1 LPWHERRI
9 DLSAYRGARVR
20 FSFFFH
26 SLDGQ
31 VNDGLGWLVDEVSI
45 LAEPG
50 VRVCPTANL
59 NSGCPCAMPFVPV
72 AGGCR
77 NSTGQ
82 SATLL
87 SQGTPIVASDTLEFR
102 AAHMPPGTLPTLFQ
116 STASVAPAA
125 FGDGL
130 RCTGGTTLRLG
141 TLVAPNGSATWPA
154 PGSPSLSVR
163 GQIPAA
169 GGTRYYQ
176 AIYRNA
182 ATFCTPATFNL
193 TEAER
198 IVWVP

>member
-1 LPWHERRI
+1 MSPW
-9 DLSAYRGARVR
+9 
-20 FSFFFH
+20 
-26 SLDGQ
+26 
-31 VNDGLGWLVDEVSI
+31 
-45 LAEPG
+45 
-50 VRVCPTANL
+50 
-59 NSGCPCAMPFVPV
+59 VPV

-77 NSTGQ
+77 NSTQQ

-87 SQGTPIVASDTLEFR
+87 SGGTVSVAADTLTFT

-116 STASVAPAA
+116 STGSIAPAA

-130 RCTGGTTLRLG
+130 RCTGGTTLRMG
-141 TLVAPNGSATWPA
+141 TLVAPNGSASWPA

-163 GQIPAA
+163 GQVPPE

-182 ATFCTPATFNL
+182 ATFCTAATFNL

-198 IVWVP
+198 IVWLP